1 MLTSGQITEVEA
13 IYICRNFN
21 TINDDV
27 LAVIIER
34 FYDTNLE
41 QFMYLKWLFTRWP
54 LLRKHKNKMPTRST
68 SQSSIVHMYNHLPT
82 AFFTK

>member
-1 MLTSGQITEVEA
+1 MLTSRQITEVEA

-27 LAVIIER
+27 FAIIIER

-41 QFMYLKWLFTRWP
+41 QFMYLKWLCTRWP
-54 LLRKHKNKMPTRST
+54 YLRKHINQLPKRLTPA
-68 SQSSIVHMYNHLPT
+68 SSS
-82 AFFTK
+82 K